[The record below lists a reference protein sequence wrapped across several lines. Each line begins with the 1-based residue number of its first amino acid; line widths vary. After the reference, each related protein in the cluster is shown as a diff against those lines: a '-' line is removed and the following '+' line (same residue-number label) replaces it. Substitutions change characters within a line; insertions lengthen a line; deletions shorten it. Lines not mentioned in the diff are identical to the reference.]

1 MVGPR
6 DLSKK
11 ITRDLSLFYPQLHLH
26 PPSTPRPKTIKM
38 INSSTVQFLTGLKK
52 NNSKE
57 WFDENRQRYAAAKD
71 NYLEF
76 VGEVLGRMK
85 KIDTSLTD
93 LEPKQCVFRIN
104 RDVRFS
110 KNKDPYKTNM
120 GASFSKGGKKV
131 QCAGYYFH
139 LEPGAS
145 FIGGGFW
152 MPMAPELNKIRQEID
167 YNAEAFNKIIN
178 KKKFKASFGSLSES
192 EKLTRPPKGYEAD
205 NPAIELLKLKSF
217 VVMTAVKDSE
227 LTGKALANKVVDHFE
242 SMMPLIDF
250 LNRAID

>member
-1 MVGPR
+1 
-6 DLSKK
+6 
-11 ITRDLSLFYPQLHLH
+11 
-26 PPSTPRPKTIKM
+26 M
-38 INSSTVQFLTGLKK
+38 INTETVKFLKTLKK

-57 WFDENRQRYAAAKD
+57 WFDQNRKSYEQAKE
-71 NYLEF
+71 NYLDF

-85 KIDTSLTD
+85 KIDASLAD

-120 GASFSKGGKKV
+120 GASFSKGGKKI

-167 YNAEAFNKIIN
+167 YGAEAFYKIIN
-178 KKKFKASFGSLSES
+178 KKKFKDIFGSLSES
-192 EKLTRPPKGYEAD
+192 EKLSRPPKGYEAD

-217 VVMTAVKDSE
+217 VVMTTVKDSE
-227 LTGKALANKVVDHFE
+227 LTGKELASTVVDHFE
-242 SMMPLIDF
+242 TMMPLVDF
-250 LNRAID
+250 LNKAID

>member
-1 MVGPR
+1 
-6 DLSKK
+6 
-11 ITRDLSLFYPQLHLH
+11 
-26 PPSTPRPKTIKM
+26 M
-38 INSSTVQFLTGLKK
+38 INTETLKFLKALEK

-57 WFDENRQRYAAAKD
+57 WFDQNRKAYEQAKA
-71 NYLEF
+71 NYIDF

-85 KIDTSLTD
+85 KIDVNLAS

-110 KNKDPYKTNM
+110 KNKAPYKTNM

-167 YNAEAFNKIIN
+167 YGFEEFNTIIN
-178 KKKFKASFGSLSES
+178 KKKFKTSFGSLSES
-192 EKLTRPPKGYEAD
+192 EKLTRPPKGFDAE

-217 VVMTAVKDSE
+217 IVMSEVKDAE
-227 LTGKALANKVVDHFE
+227 LTGKELANKVVDHFE
-242 SMMPLIDF
+242 TMMPLVDF
-250 LNRAID
+250 LNKAID

>member
-1 MVGPR
+1 
-6 DLSKK
+6 
-11 ITRDLSLFYPQLHLH
+11 
-26 PPSTPRPKTIKM
+26 M
-38 INSSTVQFLTGLKK
+38 INTETLKFLKALEE

-57 WFDENRQRYAAAKD
+57 WFDQNRKSYEQAKE
-71 NYLEF
+71 NYLGF
-76 VGEVLGRMK
+76 VGEILGRMK
-85 KIDTSLTD
+85 KIDTNLAD

-110 KNKDPYKTNM
+110 KNKAPYKTNM

-167 YNAEAFNKIIN
+167 YGLEAFNTIIN
-178 KKKFKASFGSLSES
+178 KKKFKSFFGSLSES
-192 EKLTRPPKGYEAD
+192 EKLTRPPKGYEAE

-217 VVMTAVKDSE
+217 VVITEVKDEE
-227 LTGKALANKVVDHFE
+227 LTGKELAKKVVDHFE
-242 SMMPLIDF
+242 TMMPLVDF
-250 LNRAID
+250 LNKAID

>member
-1 MVGPR
+1 
-6 DLSKK
+6 
-11 ITRDLSLFYPQLHLH
+11 
-26 PPSTPRPKTIKM
+26 M
-38 INSSTVQFLTGLKK
+38 INTETVKFLKELKK

-57 WFDENRQRYAAAKD
+57 WFDQNRKAYEQAKE
-71 NYLEF
+71 NYLDF
-76 VGEVLGRMK
+76 AGEVLGRMK

-120 GASFSKGGKKV
+120 GASFSKGGKKI

-167 YNAEAFNKIIN
+167 YNVEAFNKIIN
-178 KKKFKASFGSLSES
+178 KKKFKDIFGSLSES
-192 EKLTRPPKGYEAD
+192 EKLSRPPKGYDAE

-217 VVMTAVKDSE
+217 IVMTAVDDTE
-227 LTGKALANKVVDHFE
+227 LTGKDFSKKVVDHFE
-242 SMMPLIDF
+242 AMMPLVDF
-250 LNRAID
+250 LNKAID

>member
-1 MVGPR
+1 M
-6 DLSKK
+6 
-11 ITRDLSLFYPQLHLH
+11 INTE
-26 PPSTPRPKTIKM
+26 TIK
-38 INSSTVQFLTGLKK
+38 FLKALEK

-57 WFDENRQRYAAAKD
+57 WFDQNRKAYELAKA
-71 NYLEF
+71 NYLLF
-76 VGEVLGRMK
+76 VEGVLNKMK
-85 KIDTSLTD
+85 KVDKSLID

-110 KNKDPYKTNM
+110 KNKAPYKTNM

-167 YNAEAFNKIIN
+167 YNASDFNKILN
-178 KKKFKASFGSLSES
+178 SKKFKTKFGSLDET

-205 NPAIELLKLKSF
+205 NPMIEVLKLKSF
-217 VVMTAVKDSE
+217 VAMTEVKDNE
-227 LTGKALANKVVDHFE
+227 LTDKGLIEKVVDHFE
-242 SMMPLIDF
+242 AMMPLIEF
-250 LNRAID
+250 LNKAID

>member
-1 MVGPR
+1 
-6 DLSKK
+6 
-11 ITRDLSLFYPQLHLH
+11 
-26 PPSTPRPKTIKM
+26 
-38 INSSTVQFLTGLKK
+38 
-52 NNSKE
+52 
-57 WFDENRQRYAAAKD
+57 
-71 NYLEF
+71 
-76 VGEVLGRMK
+76 
-85 KIDTSLTD
+85 
-93 LEPKQCVFRIN
+93 
-104 RDVRFS
+104 
-110 KNKDPYKTNM
+110 M
-120 GASFSKGGKKV
+120 GASFSKGGKKI

>member
-1 MVGPR
+1 M
-6 DLSKK
+6 
-11 ITRDLSLFYPQLHLH
+11 IN
-26 PPSTPRPKTIKM
+26 PSTI
-38 INSSTVQFLTGLKK
+38 QFLKTLKK
-52 NNSKE
+52 NNTKE
-57 WFDENRQRYAAAKD
+57 WFEENRKRYAEAKE
-71 NYLEF
+71 NYLDF
-76 VGEVLGRMK
+76 VGEVLGKMK
-85 KIDTSLTD
+85 KIDVSLTA

-167 YNAEAFNKIIN
+167 YDCEAFNKILDT
-178 KKKFKASFGSLSES
+178 KKFKGCFGKMSES

-217 VVMTAVKDSE
+217 VVMTAVSDTE
-227 LTGKALANKVVDHFE
+227 LTETALVKKVVDHFE
-242 SMMPLIDF
+242 TMKPLIDF

>member
-1 MVGPR
+1 MKSSLTLCKAVQSDIG
-6 DLSKK
+6 LSG
-11 ITRDLSLFYPQLHLH
+11 H
-26 PPSTPRPKTIKM
+26 KTKKM
-38 INSSTVQFLTGLKK
+38 INSETLKFLKTLEK
-52 NNSKE
+52 NNNKE
-57 WFDENRQRYAAAKD
+57 WFDQNRKTYEQAKS
-71 NYLEF
+71 NYLDF

-85 KIDTSLTD
+85 KIDTSLAD

-110 KNKDPYKTNM
+110 KNKSPYKTNM

-167 YNAEAFNKIIN
+167 YGLEEFNTILN
-178 KKKFKASFGSLSES
+178 KKKFKTSFGSLSES
-192 EKLTRPPKGYEAD
+192 EKLTRPPKGYEAE

-217 VVMTAVKDSE
+217 IVMKGVKDAE
-227 LTGKALANKVVDHFE
+227 LTGKELANKIVDHFE
-242 SMMPLIDF
+242 TMMPLVDF
-250 LNRAID
+250 LNKAID

>member
-1 MVGPR
+1 
-6 DLSKK
+6 
-11 ITRDLSLFYPQLHLH
+11 
-26 PPSTPRPKTIKM
+26 M
-38 INSSTVQFLTGLKK
+38 INSETLKFLKTLEK
-52 NNSKE
+52 NNNKE
-57 WFDENRQRYAAAKD
+57 WFDQNRKTYEQAKS
-71 NYLEF
+71 NYLDF

-85 KIDTSLTD
+85 KIDTSLAD

-110 KNKDPYKTNM
+110 KNKSPYKTNM

-167 YNAEAFNKIIN
+167 YGLEEFNTILN
-178 KKKFKASFGSLSES
+178 KKKFKTSFGSLSES
-192 EKLTRPPKGYEAD
+192 EKLTRPPKGYEAE

-217 VVMTAVKDSE
+217 IVMKEVKDAE
-227 LTGKALANKVVDHFE
+227 LTGKELANKIVDHFE
-242 SMMPLIDF
+242 TMMPLVDF
-250 LNRAID
+250 LNMAID

>member
-1 MVGPR
+1 MI
-6 DLSKK
+6 DS
-11 ITRDLSLFYPQLHLH
+11 S
-26 PPSTPRPKTIKM
+26 TIK
-38 INSSTVQFLTGLKK
+38 FLTSLKK

-57 WFDENRQRYAAAKD
+57 WFDENRQRYTMAKD
-71 NYLEF
+71 NYLDF

-85 KIDTSLTD
+85 KIDASLAD
-93 LEPKQCVFRIN
+93 LEPKHCVFRIN

-110 KNKDPYKTNM
+110 KNKAPYKTNM

-167 YNAEAFNKIIN
+167 YGFEEFNTIIN
-178 KKKFKASFGSLSES
+178 KKKFKTSFGSLSES
-192 EKLTRPPKGYEAD
+192 EKLTRPPKGYEAE

-217 VVMTAVKDSE
+217 IVMKQVKDKE
-227 LTGKALANKVVDHFE
+227 LTDKQLANKVVDHFE
-242 SMMPLIDF
+242 TMKPLVDF
-250 LNRAID
+250 LNKAID